1 MDGSHAA
8 KEPEKVVFPPS
19 LQCSR
24 EVRRWLSHAISHL
37 ILQRERKTSWVVPRE
52 HLELSSLEQE
62 NKEGRELLL
71 LF

>member
-37 ILQRERKTSWVVPRE
+37 ILQRERKKDKLGGTTGASGALVP
-52 HLELSSLEQE
+52 
-62 NKEGRELLL
+62 
-71 LF
+71 